1 MLPFQVDIDEC
12 LNCLR
17 KGELILY
24 PTDTVWGI
32 GCDATNEK
40 AVSKIYE
47 LKNRVDSKA
56 MIVLV
61 SHEEM
66 ILDIVDQKN
75 LTIFDYIKGIHKPTT
90 VIYQK
95 AKNVA
100 SNVIGTDR
108 SIAIRVTKELFSKN
122 LIEQF
127 GHFISTSY
135 SGVYEIPKPIRT
147 RAGVYELIK
156 PNIKELTTFGIKNN
170 WDSRILSYLNA
181 FQDKIFVEN
190 VLIQLVL

>member
-1 MLPFQVDIDEC
+1 MLPFQVDIDQC
-12 LNCLR
+12 LDCLR

-32 GCDATNEK
+32 GCDATNQQ

-47 LKNRVDSKA
+47 LKKRVDSKA

-61 SHEEM
+61 SNEQM
-66 ILDIVDQKN
+66 IVEYVNQQN

-95 AKNVA
+95 AKNIA
-100 SNVIGTDR
+100 PNVIGNDG
-108 SIAIRVTKELFSKN
+108 SIAIRVTNELFSKN

-127 GHFISTSY
+127 GKPIVSTSANI
-135 SGVYEIPKPIRT
+135 SGYPTP
-147 RAGVYELIK
+147 
-156 PNIKELTTFGIKNN
+156 
-170 WDSRILSYLNA
+170 LS
-181 FQDKIFVEN
+181 FQDISLDIIEGVQYVVRYKQD
-190 VLIQLVL
+190 IQEPQQPSSIIKWNDNGELEVIRQ

>member
-127 GHFISTSY
+127 GKPIVSTSANI
-135 SGVYEIPKPIRT
+135 SGYPTP
-147 RAGVYELIK
+147 
-156 PNIKELTTFGIKNN
+156 
-170 WDSRILSYLNA
+170 LN
-181 FQDKIFVEN
+181 FQDISLDIIEGVQYVVRYNQDVQEPQQPSTIIKWNDNGELEVIR
-190 VLIQLVL
+190 Q